1 MDTRILDKQM
11 EMKKIYEVMDTRILD
26 IQIEVAKI
34 LEEENEYMELVRKRR
49 EWKINYILKEKKEED
64 EKEYF
69 D

>member
-1 MDTRILDKQM
+1 
-11 EMKKIYEVMDTRILD
+11 MDTRILD

-64 EKEYF
+64 DEKEYF